1 MPSWGSMPL
10 NKFRKNSRAR
20 IDTWLLLA
28 VLALVGFGLIMISS
42 SSVVLSSQL
51 FDQNYYF
58 VSQQA
63 IKMVIGFILLVV
75 FAVFDYHLWQKYIL
89 WLLVVI
95 GVLLILPL
103 IPGVAATVNGAQRW
117 IAFGPVQ
124 FQPSEFVKVLA
135 VIYFAAWFSSKKEHI
150 NSLKQGFLPFITIL
164 GIVAGL
170 ILIQPDAGTTLV
182 LVSTVVVM
190 YFVAGAP
197 LFHLFL
203 GGLLGGSLL
212 GALIVSAPYR
222 VQRLLVFLNPE
233 KETLGAAYHIN
244 QALLA
249 VGAGGLFGLGFGNSK
264 QKFLYLPE
272 PHTDSIFAIT
282 LEELGFIR
290 SALVILVLSF
300 VIFRGYKI
308 ARFAPDDFGRLL
320 AIGLTALIGIQVV
333 INIGAMIGLLPLTGV
348 TLPFISYG
356 GSSLI
361 SLLAA
366 VGILLSISRY
376 SQANYGKRQ

>member
-1 MPSWGSMPL
+1 MPL

-197 LFHLFL
+197 LFHLF
-203 GGLLGGSLL
+203 
-212 GALIVSAPYR
+212 
-222 VQRLLVFLNPE
+222 
-233 KETLGAAYHIN
+233 
-244 QALLA
+244 
-249 VGAGGLFGLGFGNSK
+249 
-264 QKFLYLPE
+264 
-272 PHTDSIFAIT
+272 
-282 LEELGFIR
+282 
-290 SALVILVLSF
+290 
-300 VIFRGYKI
+300 
-308 ARFAPDDFGRLL
+308 
-320 AIGLTALIGIQVV
+320 
-333 INIGAMIGLLPLTGV
+333 
-348 TLPFISYG
+348 
-356 GSSLI
+356 
-361 SLLAA
+361 
-366 VGILLSISRY
+366 
-376 SQANYGKRQ
+376 